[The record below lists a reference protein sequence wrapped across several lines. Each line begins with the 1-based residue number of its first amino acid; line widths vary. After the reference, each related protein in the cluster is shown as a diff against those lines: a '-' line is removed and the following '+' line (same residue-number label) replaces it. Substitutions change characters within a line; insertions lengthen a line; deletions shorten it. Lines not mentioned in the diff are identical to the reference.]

1 MEQTNKLKN
10 SKEVIQYLATQF
22 PNCFSTEGEAKPLK
36 IGIFQDLAERLKEDE
51 KVSNTVL
58 RSALRQYTSSW
69 RYLHGVK
76 VGSKRVDLDGVE
88 GAEIEQEHVEHAQ
101 KTLKESKDKAFANK
115 KAQAEKANKAKP
127 AAKAKADF
135 KRTSKPK
142 PSSTKPVAE
151 PKPVE
156 KLDSKDL
163 VAGKEV
169 RVLVGKTPMPGQI
182 SEVTKDGIAVTLKSG
197 MLVKVK
203 AEHIVA

>member
-10 SKEVIQYLATQF
+10 SKEVIQYLAAQF

-36 IGIFQDLAERLKEDE
+36 IGIFQDLAERLKEDDR
-51 KVSNTVL
+51 VSNTVL

-76 VGSKRVDLDGVE
+76 VGSRRVDLDGVE
-88 GAEIEQEHVEHAQ
+88 GAEIEQEHVDHAQ

-115 KAQAEKANKAKP
+115 KKQAEKNPKAKNPGRKAKP
-127 AAKAKADF
+127 EF
-135 KRTSKPK
+135 NRSSKPK
-142 PSSTKPVAE
+142 AAKPAVE
-151 PKPVE
+151 PKPIE
-156 KLDSKDL
+156 KIDSKDL
-163 VAGKEV
+163 VAGKSV
-169 RVLVGKTPMPGQI
+169 RVLVGQTPMPGQI
-182 SEVTKDGIAVTLKSG
+182 TEVTKDGIAVTLKSG